1 VVRTPLTLSGHA
13 PGIRRPVPAL
23 GEHAAE
29 ILAEAGLTTTEIEQL
44 RASGALGT

>member
-1 VVRTPLTLSGHA
+1 V
-13 PGIRRPVPAL
+13 RRPVPRSASN
-23 GEHAAE
+23 AAE